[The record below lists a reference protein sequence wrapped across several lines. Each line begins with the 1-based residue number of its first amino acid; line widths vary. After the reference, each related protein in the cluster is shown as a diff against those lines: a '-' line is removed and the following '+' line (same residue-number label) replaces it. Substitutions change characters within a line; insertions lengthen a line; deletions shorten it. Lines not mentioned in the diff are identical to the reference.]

1 LKTNSPAEI
10 IRLLG
15 LARHPEG
22 GWYRESYRSAEKVAS
37 MGLPPRFGGE
47 RAFST
52 AIYFLLERGDFS
64 SLHRL
69 KSDEVWHFYCG
80 SSLTVRT
87 ISPAGEV
94 HSFVLGSDLT
104 RGEVFQEVVPAG
116 FWFGA
121 EVTGEGPYSL
131 VGCTVAPGFDFA
143 DFELGS
149 RAELLEMWPAHSG
162 LIRGLT
168 RE

>member
-1 LKTNSPAEI
+1 MNSPAELI
-10 IRLLG
+10 GLLG
-15 LARHPEG
+15 LIRHPEG
-22 GWYRESYRSAEKVAS
+22 GWYRETYRSPETVATD
-37 MGLPPRFGGE
+37 GLPPRFGGK

-69 KSDEVWHFYCG
+69 KSDEVWHFYAG
-80 SSLTVRT
+80 TSLTVRT
-87 ISPAGEV
+87 ISPAGDAS
-94 HSFVLGSDLT
+94 SFILGNDLT
-104 RGEVFQEVVPAG
+104 RGEVFQAVVPDG

-121 EVTGEGPYSL
+121 EVTGEGSYSL

-143 DFELGS
+143 DFELGI
-149 RAELLEMWPAHSG
+149 RAKLLELWPAHSD
-162 LIRGLT
+162 LIIGLT